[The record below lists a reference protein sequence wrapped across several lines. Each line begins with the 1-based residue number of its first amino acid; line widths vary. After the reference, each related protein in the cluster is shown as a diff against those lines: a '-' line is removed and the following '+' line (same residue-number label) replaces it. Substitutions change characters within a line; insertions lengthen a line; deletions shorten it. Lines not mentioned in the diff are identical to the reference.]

1 MSPRQSNRRTLPDD
15 MTILR
20 RIRTITRELALV
32 FLAVVIIALANSP
45 GVYSVLDIATSP
57 YKFRLVQWELDNLP
71 DKWWDL
77 LAGALPWASRDDA
90 NPNQLL
96 VEFTA
101 LAQELRHAEFELER
115 LAARVAT
122 DPSLGRDDAQR
133 RVATLQ
139 RELDAL
145 SPRAQTALEAE
156 INIALEQQDLASR
169 WGTVFPPVDL
179 VFTGAPLVLVVSP
192 RDRIERQDSML
203 LDTRIKVS
211 EMERL
216 EDELLRK
223 QDSAALVL
231 RAGGVASYP
240 SMVNASGGLYNVVVT
255 AVHEWLHHYWFF
267 RPLGWN
273 YFSNDTMTTL
283 NETAADLAGK
293 ELGAMVYQNITGQ
306 PPPQALHPEHDGT
319 HDHPGAFN
327 FFDEMRETR
336 LEVDRLL
343 EQKRIPEAEAY
354 MEERR
359 QVFVENGYTLRKLN
373 QAYFAFHGAYGT
385 SPSSIS
391 PIQGQVE
398 LVRAH
403 TTSVGEFVHV
413 MSQFGDYAKFE
424 EYVVQLPPVHV
435 APTSEVPSTGTSGTD
450 GLPSSGTTLP

>member
-115 LAARVAT
+115 LAARGAT

-273 YFSNDTMTTL
+273 YFSNATMTTL

-293 ELGAMVYQNITGQ
+293 ELGAMVYENITGQ

-424 EYVVQLPPVHV
+424 EYVAQLPPVHV
-435 APTSEVPSTGTSGTD
+435 APTSEVPSTGASGTD

>member
-101 LAQELRHAEFELER
+101 LAQELRQAEFELER
-115 LAARVAT
+115 LAARGAT

-133 RVATLQ
+133 RVAMLQ

-156 INIALEQQDLASR
+156 INIALEQQDLAPR

-203 LDTRIKVS
+203 LDTRVRVS

-273 YFSNDTMTTL
+273 YFSNATMTTL

-293 ELGAMVYQNITGQ
+293 ELGAMVYENITGQ

-319 HDHPGAFN
+319 HDHPDAFN
-327 FFDEMRETR
+327 FFNEMRETR

-424 EYVVQLPPVHV
+424 EYVAQLPPVHV
-435 APTSEVPSTGTSGTD
+435 APTSEVPSTGASGTD